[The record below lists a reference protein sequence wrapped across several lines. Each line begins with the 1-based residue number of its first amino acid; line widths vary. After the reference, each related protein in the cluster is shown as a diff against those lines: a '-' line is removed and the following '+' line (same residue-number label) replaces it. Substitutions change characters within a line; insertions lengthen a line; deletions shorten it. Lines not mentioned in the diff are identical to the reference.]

1 MQSFFTASAAAGEGS
16 SLTRMLSPQ
25 PTQLQAI
32 DLAAPAEESG
42 LTSARSALSKGFW
55 SLADQGVVSVGNFAT
70 NILLARSVARYD
82 YGVFAILFGILLFL
96 NSIHAAFVS
105 YPLSVKG
112 ATTDLAGLRRL
123 TGHSLLLTR
132 LLGLPLMAASAV
144 AAIVL
149 GRGDLIV
156 WLCGAMLFWQ
166 LQETIR
172 RALMAHLRY
181 RDAIWGDAIH
191 FLGQSAVILLFAY
204 WGELNLHVAF
214 VAMCAAAA
222 AGAAVQG
229 LQLGLRR
236 VGRAQWREFVRI
248 SWDLG
253 RWMLLS
259 SLVSVVSLQVV
270 PWVLA
275 YFYGVGEAGR
285 LAAITTIL
293 GVIHPVLFGIG
304 SLIVPAASRALLR
317 GPRAAWRVGIKYT
330 LLGAVLVTPYYLLV
344 AAMPVLVLEV
354 FYGVGSPYED
364 LTLALRMLVVCH
376 AVDFLGTM
384 LGGVLSG
391 MGHSRWFFI
400 ANLAG
405 MIATAAIALPLTVWM
420 GINGTLI
427 GAIAAAVAR
436 LAWCVVYLRSA
447 GCFKADSDGN
457 PVRLAAC
464 PSVLLYEGKT
474 LEDKPP
480 VTQ

>member
-1 MQSFFTASAAAGEGS
+1 MDRPQPTLLPAKDLTASA
-16 SLTRMLSPQ
+16 
-25 PTQLQAI
+25 
-32 DLAAPAEESG
+32 DESG
-42 LTSARSALSKGFW
+42 LVSARSALSKGFW

-70 NILLARSVARYD
+70 NILLARNVASHD

-112 ATTDLAGLRRL
+112 ATADLPGLRRL
-123 TGHSLLLTR
+123 TGQSLLLSG
-132 LLGLPLMAASAV
+132 LLSLPLMGAATI

-149 GRGDLIV
+149 KRADLAI
-156 WLCGAMLFWQ
+156 WLCGAMLFWH

-172 RALMAHLRY
+172 RAMMAHLRY

-191 FLGQSAVILLFAY
+191 FLGQSVVIFVFAER
-204 WGELNLHVAF
+204 GGLNLHMAF
-214 VAMCAAAA
+214 VAMCVAAA

-229 LQLGLRR
+229 LQLGIRWA
-236 VGRAQWREFVRI
+236 GKQQWWGFVQI

-275 YFYGVGEAGR
+275 YFYTLDEAGR
-285 LAAITTIL
+285 LAAITIIL

-317 GPRAAWRVGIKYT
+317 GPKAAWRVGIKYT

-384 LGGVLSG
+384 LGSVLGG

-436 LAWCVVYLRSA
+436 LAWCVIYLRSA
-447 GCFKADSDGN
+447 GCFKSSPKVQN
-457 PVRLAAC
+457 PSIGLV
-464 PSVLLYEGKT
+464 GG
-474 LEDKPP
+474 
-480 VTQ
+480 

>member
-1 MQSFFTASAAAGEGS
+1 
-16 SLTRMLSPQ
+16 MLRPQ
-25 PTQLQAI
+25 PTQLRST
-32 DLAAPAEESG
+32 DLNLPANESVSA
-42 LTSARSALSKGFW
+42 SARSALSKGFW

-70 NILLARSVARYD
+70 NILLARNVAEHD

-96 NSIHAAFVS
+96 NSVHSAFVT

-112 ATTDLAGLRRL
+112 AMIDLPGLRQL
-123 TGHSLLLTR
+123 AGHSLLLSG
-132 LLGLPLMAASAV
+132 LLSLPLMGAATI

-149 GRGDLIV
+149 KRGDLAV

-166 LQETIR
+166 LQETLR

-181 RDAIWGDAIH
+181 REAIWGDAIH
-191 FLGQSAVILLFAY
+191 FLGQSAVIFLFAY
-204 WGELNLHVAF
+204 WGELNLHLAF
-214 VAMCAAAA
+214 VAMCVAAALG
-222 AGAAVQG
+222 AGVQG
-229 LQLGLRR
+229 LQLGICW
-236 VGRAQWREFVRI
+236 VGRQQWRKFVLI

-275 YFYGVGEAGR
+275 YFYGVDEAGR

-304 SLIVPAASRALLR
+304 SLIVPAASRALMR

-330 LLGAVLVTPYYLLV
+330 LLGSVLVTPYYLLV

-384 LGGVLSG
+384 LGSVLGG

-436 LAWCVVYLRSA
+436 LAWCLIYLRSA
-447 GCFKADSDGN
+447 GCFKSTTNDQK
-457 PVRLAAC
+457 P
-464 PSVLLYEGKT
+464 T
-474 LEDKPP
+474 LGL
-480 VTQ
+480 VGG